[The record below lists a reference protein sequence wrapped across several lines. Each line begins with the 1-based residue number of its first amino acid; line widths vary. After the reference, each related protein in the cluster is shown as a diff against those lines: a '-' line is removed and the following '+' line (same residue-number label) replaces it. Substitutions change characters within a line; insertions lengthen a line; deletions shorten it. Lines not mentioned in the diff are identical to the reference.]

1 MNTFSLN
8 PTDGRTARRAGVK
21 TPTATERLIVFRGR
35 KYLAARS
42 LSLSL
47 PLDACN
53 YWQREGGREG
63 GGEDGNGRWDRL
75 SLSITAPKMRA
86 SEPKFMG
93 SGGPIEGGREGGR
106 EGGNHRQ
113 FEVSGLEYCCGAES
127 APAWY
132 ALAGGGRQRATGS
145 REERGQREG
154 GRPFIAASSKE
165 IGRQEG
171 RKGRLAV

>member
-42 LSLSL
+42 LSL

-53 YWQREGGREG
+53 YWQREGGRRRGWEWTVGRTLPLYNGPENARIRAQIYGQWWPHRGREGTIANLRCLVWSIAAERRVPRLGMRSREG
-63 GGEDGNGRWDRL
+63 GG
-75 SLSITAPKMRA
+75 
-86 SEPKFMG
+86 SEQQAVER
-93 SGGPIEGGREGGR
+93 SG
-106 EGGNHRQ
+106 
-113 FEVSGLEYCCGAES
+113 
-127 APAWY
+127 
-132 ALAGGGRQRATGS
+132 
-145 REERGQREG
+145 GQREG

-171 RKGRLAV
+171 EIGCLECKWL

>member
-1 MNTFSLN
+1 M
-8 PTDGRTARRAGVK
+8 K

-42 LSLSL
+42 LSL

-63 GGEDGNGRWDRL
+63 REGGGEDGNGRWDGL

-93 SGGPIEGGREGGR
+93 SGGPIEGGREP
-106 EGGNHRQ
+106 
-113 FEVSGLEYCCGAES
+113 S
-127 APAWY
+127 P
-132 ALAGGGRQRATGS
+132 
-145 REERGQREG
+145 
-154 GRPFIAASSKE
+154 I
-165 IGRQEG
+165 
-171 RKGRLAV
+171 